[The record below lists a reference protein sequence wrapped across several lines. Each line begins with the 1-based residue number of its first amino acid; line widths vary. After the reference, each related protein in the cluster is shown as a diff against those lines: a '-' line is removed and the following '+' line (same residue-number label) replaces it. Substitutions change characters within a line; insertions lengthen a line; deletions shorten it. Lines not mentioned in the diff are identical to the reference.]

1 MANDTKRQ
9 ISRKRYGYRVVGH
22 SNRVIETGTM
32 TKKIIVLLKKK
43 KNREKMRVTIDK
55 SIRIII
61 IMKRDRRKI
70 NET

>member
-1 MANDTKRQ
+1 MANTKRK
-9 ISRKRYGYRVVGH
+9 ISRKRYGYRVVRRH

-32 TKKIIVLLKKK
+32 TKKIVLLK

-61 IMKRDRRKI
+61 IMKRDR
-70 NET
+70 